1 VPHLHHPPA
10 VGGLADTAQ
19 DRQCE
24 DEVVTGE
31 ADNSVPGGR
40 LVLAAT
46 PIGDVGD
53 ASPRLAALIAEA
65 DVVAAEDTRRLR
77 RLASAL
83 GVTPSGR
90 VLSYQEHNE
99 ATRTEQLVEAVRG
112 GSTVVLVTDA
122 GTPAVSDPGLRAVRA
137 VAEAGLP
144 VSAIP
149 GPSAVLTALTLSGL
163 ATDRFCFEG
172 FLPRRNG
179 DRRRALAALA
189 GETRT
194 MVFFEAPHRLDD
206 ALAAMV
212 DAFGADRPAALARE
226 LTKTHEEVRRE
237 PLGALAAWAAE
248 AAPKGEIL
256 GELTVVVAGRRSDA
270 GAAPGDLQA
279 LVDAVLA
286 RVDAG
291 ERLSDAAPA
300 VAAGTGVTR
309 RELYAAAA
317 AARSKGPV
325 PVVDPSPRPT
335 PAEVERLYLDAF
347 SPPPM
352 NEGPKQAAGIAAWY
366 AVAVRRPDLTVVTAH
381 DRGALVGLCFGHPWW
396 WDEMDDEWSRALGSR
411 MGKAAP
417 TLDGMFGV
425 GVLAVRP
432 DRQSAGLG
440 TALLR
445 AAVARSGLRRAWLVT
460 RDDETPAL
468 RLYRALGWT
477 TVGHGPDLSNG
488 RAALVLAS
496 PERWPAG

>member
-1 VPHLHHPPA
+1 
-10 VGGLADTAQ
+10 
-19 DRQCE
+19 
-24 DEVVTGE
+24 VTGE
-31 ADNSVPGGR
+31 ASDSRPGGR

-77 RLASAL
+77 RLAAAL
-83 GVTPSGR
+83 GVSPSGR

-99 ATRTEQLVEAVRG
+99 AARTAQLVEAVRG
-112 GSTVVLVTDA
+112 GATVLLVTDA

-137 VAEAGLP
+137 AAEAGLA

-189 GETRT
+189 DEART

-206 ALAAMV
+206 ALAAMAE
-212 DAFGADRPAALARE
+212 AFGADRPAALCRE

-237 PLGALAAWAAE
+237 PLGALAEWAAE
-248 AAPKGEIL
+248 AAPRGEIL
-256 GELTVVVAGRRSDA
+256 GEITVVVAGRRPSTA
-270 GAAPGDLQA
+270 EPSDLQA
-279 LVDAVLA
+279 LVEAVLA

-291 ERLSDAAPA
+291 ERLSEAAPA

-317 AARSKGPV
+317 AARTKGLV
-325 PVVDPSPRPT
+325 PVVDPSPKPT
-335 PAEVERLYLDAF
+335 PAEVERLYLEAF

-352 NEGPKQAAGIAAWY
+352 SEGPEQAAGIAAWY
-366 AVAVRRPDLTVVTAH
+366 AEAVRRPDLTVVTAH
-381 DRGALVGLCFGHPWW
+381 DRGSLVGLCFGHPWW
-396 WDEMDDEWSRALGSR
+396 WEGMDDEWSRALGSR
-411 MGKAAP
+411 MGEAAP
-417 TLDGMFGV
+417 SLEGTFGV

-432 DRQSAGLG
+432 DRQRAGLG
-440 TALLR
+440 RALLH

-468 RLYRALGWT
+468 RLYRSLGWT
-477 TVGHGPDLSNG
+477 PIGHGPDLANG
-488 RAALVLAS
+488 RPALVLAS
-496 PERWPAG
+496 PRGWPAG